1 MARPVTNS
9 AFEGLLR
16 AAGYG
21 NAHAAFARQLNHTG
35 RNEGAWRYDAAS
47 VYWWLRGRRPGDH
60 VQAAMI
66 ETLARKLGRSVA
78 ATELGFGS
86 VDSIGMCAYPAS
98 VDGAIDTA
106 EQVWTRLAKNL
117 SPCAVGVFDSGK
129 ALEAALGWRYDLPDK
144 TVSRSGRQQVTST
157 DVQSLY
163 ALAEHFT
170 DLDRRHGSSSPRTR
184 AVMADFLVRQV
195 APMLRGTYTHAVGRE
210 LMRAVATL
218 SGQLAFMSYD
228 AGEHAIAQHHVTLGL
243 RLAKAADDRLFGAH
257 LLANLATQAVFLG
270 HAREAARLVEAAI
283 DGAGRAPAA
292 VLARLHATAATAY
305 GQSGER
311 RACQLALVKAERA
324 LGQTGTD
331 PGPSWVGYFTP
342 AHLAGAALRCLG
354 DLHLYTQALRHGPE
368 ALILSSRNTRTRA
381 LHTALIA
388 MTHARAGD
396 TDAACD
402 WASKLGQHAA
412 GVQSARVQQRVR
424 ELTRALGAQQASPQV
439 NEALHALAALPAA
452 IQSETGAR
460 QVR

>member
-1 MARPVTNS
+1 MTNA
-9 AFEGLLR
+9 AFEGLLL

-21 NAHAAFARQLNHTG
+21 NAHAAFARQLNHAG

-60 VQAAMI
+60 VQAAMA

-78 ATELGFGS
+78 VTELGFGTP
-86 VDSIGMCAYPAS
+86 DSIGMCVYPAS

-106 EQVWTRLAKNL
+106 EQIWTRLARHLNQQA
-117 SPCAVGVFDSGK
+117 SGVFDSGK
-129 ALEAALGWRYDLPDK
+129 ALEAALGWRYDLSDEA
-144 TVSRSGRQQVTST
+144 VSRNGRQQVTST

-163 ALAEHFT
+163 ALAAHFT
-170 DLDRRHGSSSPRTR
+170 DLDRRHGSGSPRTR
-184 AVMADFLVRQV
+184 VVMADFLVRQV
-195 APMLRGTYTHAVGRE
+195 APMLHGTYTDAVGRD
-210 LMRAVATL
+210 LMRAAATL

-228 AGEHAIAQHHVTLGL
+228 ASEHAMAQHHATFGL
-243 RLAKAADDRLFGAH
+243 RLAKAADDRLYGAH

-311 RACQLALVKAERA
+311 RACQRALAKAERA
-324 LGQTGTD
+324 LGRAGTD
-331 PGPSWVGYFTP
+331 PGPRWVDYFSP

-354 DLHLYTQALRHGPE
+354 DLRMYRQALRHAPE
-368 ALILSSRNTRTRA
+368 ALTLGSQNTRTRA
-381 LHTALIA
+381 LHTALVA
-388 MTHARAGD
+388 TTHARAGD

-402 WASKLGQHAA
+402 WSRKLAQHCLD
-412 GVQSARVQQRVR
+412 VESARVQQRLR
-424 ELTRALGAQQASPQV
+424 ELAIALSSQQSVPQV
-439 NEALHALAALPAA
+439 NEVLHSLAAMPAA
-452 IQSETGAR
+452 RKSGSAATHFG
-460 QVR
+460 